1 MDNVKALKLI
11 NKLIHFT
18 EKDIQRGGGSDSERE
33 LEELTALRQEF
44 SDAILRDLM
53 GETKPS
59 EEEEEPVLRDY
70 EVTATW
76 SVEGTT
82 VIKAHSYSE
91 AQDLA
96 LELKPR
102 DFKLASVPN
111 WVNVQDIEHITSG
124 G

>member
-1 MDNVKALKLI
+1 MNNVEALKLI

-18 EKDIQRGGGSDSERE
+18 EKDIKRGGGEDSERE

-59 EEEEEPVLRDY
+59 EEEEEPVLKEY
-70 EVTATW
+70 EVAATW
-76 SVEGTT
+76 SVAGIT

-96 LELKPR
+96 FELKPR
-102 DFKLASVPN
+102 DFKMAEASD
-111 WVNVQDIEHITSG
+111 WVNVKDIEHITSG

>member
-1 MDNVKALKLI
+1 MNNVEALKLI

-18 EKDIQRGGGSDSERE
+18 EKDIQRGGGEESERE
-33 LEELTALRQEF
+33 LEELSALRQEF

-53 GETKPS
+53 GETQPP
-59 EEEEEPVLRDY
+59 EEEEPVLRDY

-102 DFKLASVPN
+102 DFKYAEVPN
-111 WVNVQDIEHITSG
+111 WVNVQDVEHITSG